1 MKRDPVVIIVVAM
14 VVTVML
20 VVGFQ
25 VSRRNSGRIASAGAN
40 MKGQAAPD
48 FTLDSLDGKTVH
60 L

>member
-25 VSRRNSGRIASAGAN
+25 VSRRNSGGLP
-40 MKGQAAPD
+40 APAPI
-48 FTLDSLDGKTVH
+48 
-60 L
+60 